1 MGLTCSSEYYRVAS
15 SGLWLSHIRTPTLFV
30 HARND
35 PICPGDLIRTDDFKA
50 NSYLFSCIT
59 QEEVTPDWPSNACE
73 KSWSAGV
80 VERFIKY
87 FLFVDG
93 GGDGVVGA

>member
-1 MGLTCSSEYYRVAS
+1 M
-15 SGLWLSHIRTPTLFV
+15 
-30 HARND
+30 
-35 PICPGDLIRTDDFKA
+35 
-50 NSYLFSCIT
+50 
-59 QEEVTPDWPSNACE
+59 DWPSGILCE